1 MSPIAPF
8 SRSTAL
14 DGQHGF
20 LPKTSLPAW
29 RQLVLELIL
38 CQSQLQH
45 PVSSTAICDMQGS
58 TYLFGQLA

>member
-8 SRSTAL
+8 SRSS
-14 DGQHGF
+14 HGF
-20 LPKTSLPAW
+20 LPKTPLPA
-29 RQLVLELIL
+29 RSQLVLELIL

-45 PVSSTAICDMQGS
+45 PVSSTAICDKQGS